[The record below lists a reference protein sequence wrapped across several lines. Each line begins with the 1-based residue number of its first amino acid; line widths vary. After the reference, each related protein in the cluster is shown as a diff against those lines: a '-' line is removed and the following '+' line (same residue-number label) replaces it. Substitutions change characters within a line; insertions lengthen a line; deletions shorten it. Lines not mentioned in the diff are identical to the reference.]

1 MTYVEIY
8 LYFIN
13 IIIWFNF
20 ILSEIYIYQ
29 IKLGRREKKGKQ
41 DKKKQLKKLD
51 EWLRLLKG

>member
-20 ILSEIYIYQ
+20 ILSEIYISNK
-29 IKLGRREKKGKQ
+29 IGKER
-41 DKKKQLKKLD
+41 KERKT
-51 EWLRLLKG
+51 R